1 MDFKEMLL
9 LAQMGNEA
17 AVIMLLEMY
26 KPLLIKN
33 AILNVYADNREIIAD
48 GVPEVEG
55 YMEMV
60 LPNMEEN
67 ELFKNELLEIV
78 VDVTKFLPEIA

>member
-17 AVIMLLEMY
+17 AVIMLLEIY

-33 AILNVYADNREIIAD
+33 AILNGRFDEDLYQ
-48 GVPEVEG
+48 
-55 YMEMV
+55 
-60 LPNMEEN
+60 
-67 ELFKNELLEIV
+67 ELCITFWKCIRR
-78 VDVTKFLPEIA
+78 FRA

>member
-33 AILNVYADNREIIAD
+33 AILNGRFD
-48 GVPEVEG
+48 GDL
-55 YMEMV
+55 YQ
-60 LPNMEEN
+60 
-67 ELFKNELLEIV
+67 ELCITFWKCIRR
-78 VDVTKFLPEIA
+78 FRA

>member
-1 MDFKEMLL
+1 MD
-9 LAQMGNEA
+9 
-17 AVIMLLEMY
+17 
-26 KPLLIKN
+26 
-33 AILNVYADNREIIAD
+33 VYADNREIIAD
-48 GVPEVEG
+48 GVLEIEA

-78 VDVTKFLPEIA
+78 VDVTEFLPGTA

>member
-33 AILNVYADNREIIAD
+33 AILNGRFDEDLYQEFCITFWKCIRRFRA
-48 GVPEVEG
+48 
-55 YMEMV
+55 
-60 LPNMEEN
+60 
-67 ELFKNELLEIV
+67 
-78 VDVTKFLPEIA
+78 